1 VTTTVVYLPERFSGT
16 EAVLP
21 YEVLSLLPGAEIVFA
36 SRRGGPVV
44 ADSGMLRV
52 DSVPLASLAG
62 TLVDVLYLPGGAV
75 HVDARD
81 PAVLAGLHRTSA
93 GARFTAWACVGGVLL
108 GAAGLL
114 RGVRVAADNGVPVP
128 DHGQVPVPGRV
139 VVHEDRFVSALNAT
153 STVDLALWIAARF
166 VPAED
171 ARAIQVGMEYD
182 LDTFRPPFDP
192 RPTPD
197 VTSEER
203 QRFLSLVLQGSRGQL
218 VRELAG

>member
-1 VTTTVVYLPERFSGT
+1 
-16 EAVLP
+16 
-21 YEVLSLLPGAEIVFA
+21 
-36 SRRGGPVV
+36 
-44 ADSGMLRV
+44 
-52 DSVPLASLAG
+52 
-62 TLVDVLYLPGGAV
+62 
-75 HVDARD
+75 
-81 PAVLAGLHRTSA
+81 
-93 GARFTAWACVGGVLL
+93 
-108 GAAGLL
+108 
-114 RGVRVAADNGVPVP
+114 
-128 DHGQVPVPGRV
+128 